1 MKMKPANRQR
11 FLVVYSGALTA
22 VFVAVIFLGAKQ
34 AVSRKEAFNEIDVQR
49 INIVEPDGTVRMII
63 SDTARAPGAIFRG
76 KEYPHP
82 DGRKVAGMIFYNDE
96 GTENGGLIW
105 GGNKGKDGKV
115 SSHGHLS
122 FDNYEQDQVMVIE
135 GNQDEEGKS
144 SFIRIMDQPDYSL
157 EPLMQLIEKNRD
169 LTKEQQQAALA
180 NFLKSRP
187 QPQSRLFL
195 GRKADRSVALILKD
209 PEGRDR
215 IVLKVGADG
224 TPSLQFLDASGKVLN
239 EMPAKGQ

>member
-1 MKMKPANRQR
+1 
-11 FLVVYSGALTA
+11 
-22 VFVAVIFLGAKQ
+22 
-34 AVSRKEAFNEIDVQR
+34 
-49 INIVEPDGTVRMII
+49 
-63 SDTARAPGAIFRG
+63 
-76 KEYPHP
+76 
-82 DGRKVAGMIFYNDE
+82 MIFYNDE

-105 GGNKGKDGKV
+105 GGSKGKDGKI

-169 LTKEQQQAALA
+169 LPKEQQQAALG

-239 EMPAKGQ
+239 EMPEKGR